1 MVEPPTSLEE
11 GVAGIFEFVMMEG
24 TSGGFGGYEGVE
36 IPW

>member
-1 MVEPPTSLEE
+1 MVEPPTSL
-11 GVAGIFEFVMMEG
+11 EFVMMEG